1 MKLETYK
8 SFRISQEATTPTT
21 FWQQHN
27 IPMMQI
33 LHTKDTLC
41 NECYL
46 PWVEETYISMYCLQF
61 DCTRKIFLLKTLIKG
76 TQTKVLSILV
86 MSPEDALKHFK
97 IPLASN
103 MKISPILDT
112 KSTPI
117 VTLKIDNTITR
128 SRRNQQPITT
138 WKGSTW
144 L

>member
-1 MKLETYK
+1 
-8 SFRISQEATTPTT
+8 
-21 FWQQHN
+21 
-27 IPMMQI
+27 MMEI
-33 LHTKDTLC
+33 IHTKDTL
-41 NECYL
+41 YTF
-46 PWVEETYISMYCLQF
+46 ETNATMSRRNILKYVLSTIR
-61 DCTRKIFLLKTLIKG
+61 TRKIFLLKTLIKG

-117 VTLKIDNTITR
+117 FTLKINNTITR

-138 WKGSTW
+138 
-144 L
+144 